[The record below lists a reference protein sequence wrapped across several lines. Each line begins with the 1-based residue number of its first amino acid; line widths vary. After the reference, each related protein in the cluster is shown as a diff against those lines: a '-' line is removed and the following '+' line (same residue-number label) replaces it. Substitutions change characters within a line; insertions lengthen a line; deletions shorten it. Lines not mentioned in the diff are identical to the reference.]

1 MSQMQIWESYR
12 SLTRDPSVKKRG
24 IRQNTYRR
32 VLNYAKPFKFDIFS
46 LIFIVVIDAFLV
58 VAQPLL
64 FKRIID
70 DGISAGNK
78 GVVINTALIVG
89 LLAVISG
96 VLSVIERI
104 YSSRI
109 GEGLILTLR
118 SEVFNHVQS
127 QPIGF
132 FTRTQT
138 GSLISRVN
146 GDVIGAQQAFTS
158 TLSGIISNGISLIV
172 VLATMIFLSWQI
184 TLTSLILLPLF
195 LIPAKYMGKKVQALS
210 REQMSLNAEM
220 SQTMTER
227 FNVSGALLVKL
238 FGNPQIEGDNFF
250 KKASRVKDIGVRIAM
265 TNRVFFVALTT
276 VATIATAI
284 VYGFGGVLVVTGA
297 LTLGTLLAL
306 TALLARLYGPL
317 TALSNVRVDVMTAFV
332 SFERVFEVLDLEPL
346 VKDPTLAKTLK
357 TGPLDIDF
365 KSVSFAYPSR
375 AQVGLESLEI
385 AADAKVEEKINEL
398 ALEDINFNV
407 PAGSMLALVGPSGSG
422 KTTISQLISRLY
434 DPTKGQVLIG
444 GTDMKD
450 LDRTQIREAIGVV
463 TQDSHLFH
471 DSIKNNLLYSK
482 KDATENQIWDALKSA
497 QILDFVKSLPD
508 ELDTVVG
515 DRGYRLS
522 GGEKQRIAIARV
534 FLKHPRIII
543 LDEATAH
550 LDNENEAAVQV
561 ALATV
566 LKGRTSVVIA
576 HRLSTIINADQIA
589 VIKDGKLLAIDTH
602 KKLLVSNNVYNDL
615 YNQQFK
621 TEV

>member
-1 MSQMQIWESYR
+1 MQIWETYR
-12 SLTRDPSVKKRG
+12 SLTRDSSVKKRG
-24 IRQNTYRR
+24 IRNGTVNR
-32 VLNYAKPFKFDIFS
+32 VLEYAAPLKKDILL
-46 LIFIVVIDAFLV
+46 LIVIVVIDAFLV

-70 DGISAGNK
+70 DGITAGNK
-78 GVVINTALIVG
+78 NIVITTAIYV
-89 LLAVISG
+89 G
-96 VLSVIERI
+96 VLAILSAGLSIIGRL

-118 SEVFNHVQS
+118 TQVFNHVQA
-127 QPIGF
+127 QPIAF

-158 TLSGIISNGISLIV
+158 TLSGIISNGISLII
-172 VLATMIFLSWQI
+172 VLSTMIILSWQI
-184 TLTSLILLPLF
+184 TLTSLILLPVF
-195 LIPAKYMGKKVQALS
+195 LIPAKWMGKRVQSLS
-210 REQMSLNAEM
+210 REQMTLNAEM

-238 FGNPQIEGDNFF
+238 FGDPIVEGSSFF

-265 TNRVFFVALTT
+265 TNMVFFVALTT

-284 VYGFGGVLVVTGA
+284 VYGFGGSLVISGV

-317 TALSNVRVDVMTAFV
+317 TSLSNVRVDIMTALV
-332 SFERVFEVLDLEPL
+332 SFERVFEVLDLQPL
-346 VKDPTLAKTLK
+346 VKDSLTPQKFVE
-357 TGPLDIDF
+357 GPLDIEF
-365 KSVSFAYPSR
+365 KNVSFHYPSR
-375 AQVGLESLEI
+375 ADVGLESLELASDGKLENDTKNTVLKNI
-385 AADAKVEEKINEL
+385 SFKVTS
-398 ALEDINFNV
+398 
-407 PAGSMLALVGPSGSG
+407 GTMLALVGPSGSG
-422 KTTISQLISRLY
+422 KTTISQLIARLY
-434 DPTKGQVLIG
+434 DPIEGQVTVGNSDIKNVLRI
-444 GTDMKD
+444 DIKKD
-450 LDRTQIREAIGVV
+450 IGVV

-471 DSIKNNLLYSK
+471 DTIKNNLLYAK
-482 KDATENQIWDALKSA
+482 KDASEEDIWSALTSA
-497 QILDFVKSLPD
+497 QIADFVKSLPD
-508 ELDTVVG
+508 KLDTVVG

-534 FLKHPRIII
+534 FLKQPRVVI

-566 LKGRTSVVIA
+566 LQGRTSVVIA
-576 HRLSTIINADQIA
+576 HRLSTIINAEQIA
-589 VIKDGKLLAIDTH
+589 VIKEGKLIAIGNH
-602 KKLLVSNNVYNDL
+602 NELLKTNEVYSDL
-615 YNQQFK
+615 YNQQFA
-621 TEV
+621 V

>member
-1 MSQMQIWESYR
+1 MSQMQIWETYR
-12 SLTRDPSVKKRG
+12 SLTRDSSVKKRG
-24 IRQNTYRR
+24 IRNGTVNR
-32 VLNYAKPFKFDIFS
+32 VLEYATPLKKDILL
-46 LIFIVVIDAFLV
+46 LIVIVVIDAFLV

-70 DGISAGNK
+70 DGITAGNK
-78 GVVINTALIVG
+78 NIVITTAIYV
-89 LLAVISG
+89 G
-96 VLSVIERI
+96 VLAILSAGLSIIGRL

-118 SEVFNHVQS
+118 TQVFNHVQA
-127 QPIGF
+127 QPIAF

-158 TLSGIISNGISLIV
+158 TLSGIISNGISLII
-172 VLATMIFLSWQI
+172 VLSTMIILSWQI
-184 TLTSLILLPLF
+184 TLTSLILLPVF
-195 LIPAKYMGKKVQALS
+195 LIPAKWMGKKVQSLS
-210 REQMSLNAEM
+210 REQMTLNAEM

-238 FGNPQIEGDNFF
+238 FGDPIVEGSSFF

-265 TNRVFFVALTT
+265 TNMVFFVALTT

-284 VYGFGGVLVVTGA
+284 VYGFGGSLVISGV

-317 TALSNVRVDVMTAFV
+317 TSLSNVRVDIMTALV
-332 SFERVFEVLDLEPL
+332 SFERVFEVLDLQPL
-346 VKDPTLAKTLK
+346 VKDSSSPQKFVE
-357 TGPLDIDF
+357 GPLDIEF
-365 KSVSFAYPSR
+365 KNVSFYYPSR
-375 AQVGLESLEI
+375 ADVGLESLELASDGKLENDTKNTVLNNI
-385 AADAKVEEKINEL
+385 SFKVNS
-398 ALEDINFNV
+398 
-407 PAGSMLALVGPSGSG
+407 GTMLALVGPSGSG
-422 KTTISQLISRLY
+422 KTTISQLIARLY
-434 DPTKGQVLIG
+434 DPTEGQVLVGNSDIKNVLRI
-444 GTDMKD
+444 DIKKN
-450 LDRTQIREAIGVV
+450 IGVV

-471 DSIKNNLLYSK
+471 DTIKNNLLYAK
-482 KDATENQIWDALKSA
+482 KDASEEEIWSALTSA
-497 QILDFVKSLPD
+497 QIADFVKSLPD
-508 ELDTVVG
+508 KLDTIVG

-534 FLKHPRIII
+534 FLTQPRVVI

-566 LKGRTSVVIA
+566 LQGRTSVVIA
-576 HRLSTIINADQIA
+576 HRLSTIINAEQIA
-589 VIKDGKLLAIDTH
+589 VIKEGKLIAIGNH
-602 KKLLVSNNVYNDL
+602 NELLKTNEVYSDL
-615 YNQQFK
+615 YNQQFA
-621 TEV
+621 V

>member
-1 MSQMQIWESYR
+1 MSQMQIWETYR
-12 SLTRDPSVKKRG
+12 SLTRDSSVKKRG
-24 IRQNTYRR
+24 IRNGTVNR
-32 VLNYAKPFKFDIFS
+32 VLEYAKPLKKDILL
-46 LIFIVVIDAFLV
+46 LIVIVVIDAFLV

-70 DGISAGNK
+70 DGITAGNK
-78 GVVINTALIVG
+78 NIVITTAIYV
-89 LLAVISG
+89 G
-96 VLSVIERI
+96 VLAILSAGLSIIGRL

-118 SEVFNHVQS
+118 TQVFNHVQA
-127 QPIGF
+127 QPIAF

-158 TLSGIISNGISLIV
+158 TLSGIISNGISLII
-172 VLATMIFLSWQI
+172 VLSTMIILSWQI
-184 TLTSLILLPLF
+184 TLTSLILLPVF
-195 LIPAKYMGKKVQALS
+195 LIPAKWMGKRVQSLS
-210 REQMSLNAEM
+210 REQMTLNAEM

-238 FGNPQIEGDNFF
+238 FGDPIVEGSSFF

-265 TNRVFFVALTT
+265 TNMVFFVALTT

-284 VYGFGGVLVVTGA
+284 VYGFGGSLVISGD

-317 TALSNVRVDVMTAFV
+317 TSLSNVRVDIMTALV
-332 SFERVFEVLDLEPL
+332 SFERVFEVLDLQPL
-346 VKDPTLAKTLK
+346 VKDSSSPQKFVE
-357 TGPLDIDF
+357 GPLDIEF
-365 KSVSFAYPSR
+365 KNVSFYYPSR
-375 AQVGLESLEI
+375 ADVGLESLELASDGKLENDTKNI
-385 AADAKVEEKINEL
+385 VLNHISFKVSS
-398 ALEDINFNV
+398 
-407 PAGSMLALVGPSGSG
+407 GTMLALVGPSGSG
-422 KTTISQLISRLY
+422 KTTISQLIARLY
-434 DPTKGQVLIG
+434 DPTEGQVLVGNSDIKNVLR
-444 GTDMKD
+444 TDIKKN
-450 LDRTQIREAIGVV
+450 IGVV

-471 DSIKNNLLYSK
+471 DTIENNLLYAK
-482 KDATENQIWDALKSA
+482 KDASEEEIWSALSSA
-497 QILDFVKSLPD
+497 QIADFVKSLPD
-508 ELDTVVG
+508 KLDTIVG

-534 FLKHPRIII
+534 FLKQPRIVI

-566 LKGRTSVVIA
+566 LQGRTSVVIA
-576 HRLSTIINADQIA
+576 HRLSTIINAEQIA
-589 VIKDGKLLAIDTH
+589 VIKEGKLIAIGNH
-602 KKLLVSNNVYNDL
+602 NELLKTNEVYSDL
-615 YNQQFK
+615 YNQQF
-621 TEV
+621 VS

>member
-1 MSQMQIWESYR
+1 MSQMQIWETYR
-12 SLTRDPSVKKRG
+12 SLTRDSSVKKRG
-24 IRQNTYRR
+24 IRNGTVNR
-32 VLNYAKPFKFDIFS
+32 VLEYAKPLKKDILL
-46 LIFIVVIDAFLV
+46 LIAIVVIDAFLV

-70 DGISAGNK
+70 DGITAGNK
-78 GVVINTALIVG
+78 NIVITTAIYV
-89 LLAVISG
+89 G
-96 VLSVIERI
+96 VLAILSAGLSIIGRL

-118 SEVFNHVQS
+118 TQVFNHVQA
-127 QPIGF
+127 QPIAF

-158 TLSGIISNGISLIV
+158 TLSGIISNGISLII
-172 VLATMIFLSWQI
+172 VLGTMIILSWQI
-184 TLTSLILLPLF
+184 TLTSLILLPVF
-195 LIPAKYMGKKVQALS
+195 LIPAKWMGKRVQSLS
-210 REQMSLNAEM
+210 REQMTLNAEM

-238 FGNPQIEGDNFF
+238 FGDPIVEGSSFF

-265 TNRVFFVALTT
+265 TNMVFFVALTT

-284 VYGFGGVLVVTGA
+284 VYGFGGSLVISGV

-317 TALSNVRVDVMTAFV
+317 TSLSNVRVDIMTALV
-332 SFERVFEVLDLEPL
+332 SFERVFEVLDLQPL
-346 VKDPTLAKTLK
+346 VKDSSSPQKFVE
-357 TGPLDIDF
+357 GPLDIEF
-365 KSVSFAYPSR
+365 KNVSFYYPSR
-375 AQVGLESLEI
+375 ADVGLESLELASDGKLENDTKNTVLNHI
-385 AADAKVEEKINEL
+385 SFKVSS
-398 ALEDINFNV
+398 
-407 PAGSMLALVGPSGSG
+407 GTMLALVGPSGSG
-422 KTTISQLISRLY
+422 KTTISQLIARLY
-434 DPTKGQVLIG
+434 DPTEGQVLVGNSDIKNVLR
-444 GTDMKD
+444 TDIKKN
-450 LDRTQIREAIGVV
+450 IGVV

-471 DSIKNNLLYSK
+471 DTIKNNLLYAK
-482 KDATENQIWDALKSA
+482 KDASEEEIWSALSSA
-497 QILDFVKSLPD
+497 QIADFVKSLPD
-508 ELDTVVG
+508 KLDTIVG

-534 FLKHPRIII
+534 FLKQPRVVI

-566 LKGRTSVVIA
+566 LQGRTSVVIA
-576 HRLSTIINADQIA
+576 HRLSTIINAEQIA
-589 VIKDGKLLAIDTH
+589 VIKDGKLIAIGNH
-602 KKLLVSNNVYNDL
+602 NELLKTNEIYSDL
-615 YNQQFK
+615 YNQQF
-621 TEV
+621 VS

>member
-1 MSQMQIWESYR
+1 MSQMQIWETYR
-12 SLTRDPSVKKRG
+12 SLTRDGSVKKRG
-24 IRQNTYRR
+24 IKNGTINR
-32 VLNYAKPFKFDIFS
+32 VLGYATPLKVDITL
-46 LIFIVVIDAFLV
+46 LIVVVVIDAFLV

-70 DGISAGNK
+70 EGISAGNK
-78 GVVINTALIVG
+78 NVVITTSILV
-89 LLAVISG
+89 G
-96 VLSVIERI
+96 VLAIFSAGLTIISRL

-118 SEVFNHVQS
+118 TQVFNHVQA
-127 QPIGF
+127 QPIAF

-158 TLSGIISNGISLIV
+158 TLSGIISNGISLVIV
-172 VLATMIFLSWQI
+172 LSTMLILSWQI
-184 TLTSLILLPLF
+184 TLTSLILLPVF
-195 LIPAKYMGKKVQALS
+195 LIPAKFMGKRVQALS
-210 REQMSLNAEM
+210 REQMNLNSEM

-238 FGNPQIEGDNFF
+238 FGDPKNEGNSFF
-250 KKASRVKDIGVRIAM
+250 KKAARVKDIGVRIAM
-265 TNRVFFVALTT
+265 TNTVFFVALTT

-284 VYGFGGVLVVTGA
+284 VYGFGGSLVVSGV

-317 TALSNVRVDVMTAFV
+317 TALSNVRVDIMTALV

-346 VKDPTLAKTLK
+346 VKDPKNPQNLPQ
-357 TGPLDIDF
+357 GPLDIEF
-365 KSVSFAYPSR
+365 NNVSFSYPTR
-375 AQVGLESLEI
+375 ADVGLETL
-385 AADAKVEEKINEL
+385 EL
-398 ALEDINFNV
+398 ATDGKIENDTNNLVLNNV
-407 PAGSMLALVGPSGSG
+407 SFKVKPGTMLALVGPSGSG
-422 KTTISQLISRLY
+422 KTTISQLIARLY
-434 DPTKGQVLIG
+434 DPTNGKVTVGNVDIKEVSR
-444 GTDMKD
+444 DE
-450 LDRTQIREAIGVV
+450 IRKNVGVV

-471 DSIKNNLLYSK
+471 DSIKNNLIYAK
-482 KDATENQIWDALKSA
+482 EDASDSEMWSALESA
-497 QILDFVKSLPD
+497 QISDFVKSLPD
-508 ELDTVVG
+508 KLDTIVG

-534 FLKHPRIII
+534 FLKQPRIVI

-566 LKGRTSVVIA
+566 LENRTSVVIA
-576 HRLSTIINADQIA
+576 HRLSTIINAEQIA
-589 VIKDGKLLAIDTH
+589 VIKEGHLIAIGSHTDLLKD
-602 KKLLVSNNVYNDL
+602 NGVYADL
-615 YNQQFK
+615 YNQQFA
-621 TEV
+621 V

>member
-1 MSQMQIWESYR
+1 MWETYR
-12 SLTRDPSVKKRG
+12 SLTRDGSVKKRG
-24 IRQNTYRR
+24 IKNGTINR
-32 VLNYAKPFKFDIFS
+32 VLGYATPLKIDITL
-46 LIFIVVIDAFLV
+46 LIVVVVIDAFLV

-70 DGISAGNK
+70 QGISAGNK
-78 GVVINTALIVG
+78 NVVITTAVLV
-89 LLAVISG
+89 G
-96 VLSVIERI
+96 VLAIFSAGLSIIGRL

-118 SEVFNHVQS
+118 TQVFNHVQA
-127 QPIGF
+127 QPIAF

-158 TLSGIISNGISLIV
+158 TLSGIISNGISLII
-172 VLATMIFLSWQI
+172 VLSTMLILSWQI
-184 TLTSLILLPLF
+184 TLTSLILLPVF
-195 LIPAKYMGKKVQALS
+195 LIPAKSMGKRVQALS
-210 REQMSLNAEM
+210 REQMNLNAAM

-238 FGNPQIEGDNFF
+238 FGDPKNEGNSFY
-250 KKASRVKDIGVRIAM
+250 KKAARVKDIGVRIAM
-265 TNRVFFVALTT
+265 TNTIFFVALTT

-284 VYGFGGVLVVTGA
+284 VYGFGGSLVVSGV

-317 TALSNVRVDVMTAFV
+317 TALSNVRVDIMTALV

-346 VKDPTLAKTLK
+346 VKDSKNPLNLPQ
-357 TGPLDIDF
+357 GPLNIEF
-365 KSVSFAYPSR
+365 NNVSFSYPTR
-375 AQVGLESLEI
+375 ADVGLETL
-385 AADAKVEEKINEL
+385 EL
-398 ALEDINFNV
+398 ASDGKIENDTNNLVLNNV
-407 PAGSMLALVGPSGSG
+407 SFKIKPGTMLALVGPSGSG
-422 KTTISQLISRLY
+422 KTTISQLIARLY
-434 DPTKGQVLIG
+434 DPTSGVVTVGEVDIKEVAR
-444 GTDMKD
+444 DE
-450 LDRTQIREAIGVV
+450 IRKTIGVV

-471 DSIKNNLLYSK
+471 DSIKNNLLYAK
-482 KDATENQIWDALKSA
+482 EDATETEIWSALESA
-497 QILDFVKSLPD
+497 QISDFVNSLPD
-508 ELDTVVG
+508 KLDTIVG

-534 FLKHPRIII
+534 FLKQPRIVI

-566 LKGRTSVVIA
+566 LENRTSVVIA
-576 HRLSTIINADQIA
+576 HRLSTIINAEQIA
-589 VIKDGKLLAIDTH
+589 VIKDGNLIAIGSHANLLKD
-602 KKLLVSNNVYNDL
+602 NGVYSDL
-615 YNQQFK
+615 YNQQFA
-621 TEV
+621 V

>member
-1 MSQMQIWESYR
+1 MSQMQIWETYR
-12 SLTRDPSVKKRG
+12 SLTRDGSVKKRG
-24 IRQNTYRR
+24 IKNGTINR
-32 VLNYAKPFKFDIFS
+32 VLGYATPLKIDITL
-46 LIFIVVIDAFLV
+46 LIVVVVIDAFLV

-70 DGISAGNK
+70 QGISAGNK
-78 GVVINTALIVG
+78 NVVITTAVLV
-89 LLAVISG
+89 G
-96 VLSVIERI
+96 VLAIFSAGLSIIGRL

-118 SEVFNHVQS
+118 TQVFNHVQA
-127 QPIGF
+127 QPIAF

-158 TLSGIISNGISLIV
+158 TLSGIISNGISLII
-172 VLATMIFLSWQI
+172 VLSTMLILSWQI
-184 TLTSLILLPLF
+184 TLTSLILLPVF
-195 LIPAKYMGKKVQALS
+195 LIPAKSMGKRVQALS
-210 REQMSLNAEM
+210 REQMNLNAAM

-238 FGNPQIEGDNFF
+238 FGDPENEGNSFY
-250 KKASRVKDIGVRIAM
+250 KKAARVKDIGVRIAM
-265 TNRVFFVALTT
+265 TNTIFFVALTT

-284 VYGFGGVLVVTGA
+284 VYGFGGSLVVSGV

-317 TALSNVRVDVMTAFV
+317 TALSNVRVDIMTALV

-346 VKDPTLAKTLK
+346 VKDSKNPLNLPQ
-357 TGPLDIDF
+357 GPLNIEF
-365 KSVSFAYPSR
+365 NNVSFSYPTR
-375 AQVGLESLEI
+375 ADVGLETL
-385 AADAKVEEKINEL
+385 EL
-398 ALEDINFNV
+398 ASDGKIENDTNNLVLNNV
-407 PAGSMLALVGPSGSG
+407 SFKIKPGTMLALVGPSGSG
-422 KTTISQLISRLY
+422 KTTISQLIARLY
-434 DPTKGQVLIG
+434 DPTSGVVTVGEVDIKEVAR
-444 GTDMKD
+444 DE
-450 LDRTQIREAIGVV
+450 IRKTIGVV

-471 DSIKNNLLYSK
+471 DSIKNNLLYAK
-482 KDATENQIWDALKSA
+482 EDATETEIWSALESA
-497 QILDFVKSLPD
+497 QISDFVNSLPD
-508 ELDTVVG
+508 KLDTIVG

-534 FLKHPRIII
+534 FLKQPRIVI

-566 LKGRTSVVIA
+566 LENRTSVVIA
-576 HRLSTIINADQIA
+576 HRLSTIINAEQIA
-589 VIKDGKLLAIDTH
+589 VIKDGKLIAIGSH
-602 KKLLVSNNVYNDL
+602 ANLLKDNGVYSDL
-615 YNQQFK
+615 YNQQFA
-621 TEV
+621 V

>member
-1 MSQMQIWESYR
+1 MSQMQIWETYR
-12 SLTRDPSVKKRG
+12 SLTRDGSVKKRG
-24 IRQNTYRR
+24 IKNGTINR
-32 VLNYAKPFKFDIFS
+32 VLGYAAPLKLDITF
-46 LIFIVVIDAFLV
+46 LIFVVVIDAFLV

-70 DGISAGNK
+70 DGISAGNRN
-78 GVVINTALIVG
+78 VVITTAILVG
-89 LLAVISG
+89 ILAIFSAG
-96 VLSVIERI
+96 LTIIGRL

-118 SEVFNHVQS
+118 TQVFNHVQA
-127 QPIGF
+127 QPIAF

-158 TLSGIISNGISLIV
+158 TLSGIISNGISLVIV
-172 VLATMIFLSWQI
+172 LTTMLILSWQI
-184 TLTSLILLPLF
+184 TLTSLILLPVF
-195 LIPAKYMGKKVQALS
+195 LIPAKFMGKRVQALS
-210 REQMSLNAEM
+210 REQMNLNAAM

-238 FGNPQIEGDNFF
+238 FGDPKNEGNSFF
-250 KKASRVKDIGVRIAM
+250 KKAARVKDIGVRIAM
-265 TNRVFFVALTT
+265 TNTIFFVALTT

-284 VYGFGGVLVVTGA
+284 VYGFGGSLVISGV

-317 TALSNVRVDVMTAFV
+317 TALSNVRVDIMTALV

-346 VKDPTLAKTLK
+346 VKDSISPRNLPQ
-357 TGPLDIDF
+357 GPLDIEFDN
-365 KSVSFAYPSR
+365 VSFSYPTR
-375 AQVGLESLEI
+375 ADVGLETL
-385 AADAKVEEKINEL
+385 EL
-398 ALEDINFNV
+398 ATDGKIENDTNNLVLSDVSFKIK
-407 PAGSMLALVGPSGSG
+407 PGTMLALVGPSGSG
-422 KTTISQLISRLY
+422 KTTISQLIARLY
-434 DPTKGQVLIG
+434 DPTSGKVTVGNVNINEVSR
-444 GTDMKD
+444 DE
-450 LDRTQIREAIGVV
+450 IRRNIGVV

-471 DSIKNNLLYSK
+471 DSIKNNLIYAK
-482 KDATENQIWDALKSA
+482 EDATDSEIWSALESA
-497 QILDFVKSLPD
+497 QISDFVNSLP
-508 ELDTVVG
+508 EKLDTIVG

-534 FLKHPRIII
+534 FLKQPRIVI

-566 LKGRTSVVIA
+566 LENRTSVVIA
-576 HRLSTIINADQIA
+576 HRLSTIINAEQIA
-589 VIKDGKLLAIDTH
+589 VIKDGKLIAIGSHTD
-602 KKLLVSNNVYNDL
+602 LLKDNGVYADL
-615 YNQQFK
+615 YNQQFA
-621 TEV
+621 V

>member
-1 MSQMQIWESYR
+1 MQIWETYR
-12 SLTRDPSVKKRG
+12 SLTRDGSVKKRG
-24 IRQNTYRR
+24 IKNGTINR
-32 VLNYAKPFKFDIFS
+32 VLGYATPLKVDINL
-46 LIFIVVIDAFLV
+46 LIVVVVIDAFLV

-70 DGISAGNK
+70 EGISAGNRN
-78 GVVINTALIVG
+78 VVITTSILV
-89 LLAVISG
+89 G
-96 VLSVIERI
+96 VLAIFSAGLTIIGRL

-118 SEVFNHVQS
+118 TQVFNHVQS
-127 QPIGF
+127 QPIAF

-158 TLSGIISNGISLIV
+158 TLSGIISNGISLVIV
-172 VLATMIFLSWQI
+172 LSTMLILSWQI
-184 TLTSLILLPLF
+184 TLTSLILLPVF
-195 LIPAKYMGKKVQALS
+195 LIPAKSMGKRVQALS
-210 REQMSLNAEM
+210 REQMNLNAEM

-238 FGNPQIEGDNFF
+238 FGDPKNEGNSFF
-250 KKASRVKDIGVRIAM
+250 KKAARVKDIGVRIAM
-265 TNRVFFVALTT
+265 TNTVFFVALTT

-284 VYGFGGVLVVTGA
+284 VYGFGGSLVVSGV

-317 TALSNVRVDVMTAFV
+317 TALSNVRVDIMTALV

-346 VKDPTLAKTLK
+346 VKDSKYPQNLPQ
-357 TGPLDIDF
+357 GPLDIEF
-365 KSVSFAYPSR
+365 NNISFSYPTR
-375 AQVGLESLEI
+375 ADVGLETL
-385 AADAKVEEKINEL
+385 EL
-398 ALEDINFNV
+398 ATDGKIENDTNNLVLNNV
-407 PAGSMLALVGPSGSG
+407 SFKVKPGTMLALVGPSGSG
-422 KTTISQLISRLY
+422 KTTISQLIARLY
-434 DPTKGQVLIG
+434 DPTSGKVTVGNVDIKEVSR
-444 GTDMKD
+444 DE
-450 LDRTQIREAIGVV
+450 IRKNVGVV

-471 DSIKNNLLYSK
+471 DSIKNNLIYAK
-482 KDATENQIWDALKSA
+482 EDASESEIWSALESA
-497 QILDFVKSLPD
+497 QISDFVKSLPD
-508 ELDTVVG
+508 KLDTIVG

-534 FLKHPRIII
+534 FLKQPRIVI

-566 LKGRTSVVIA
+566 LENRTSVVIA
-576 HRLSTIINADQIA
+576 HRLSTIINAEQIA
-589 VIKDGKLLAIDTH
+589 VIKEGHLIAIGSHSDLLKD
-602 KKLLVSNNVYNDL
+602 NGVYSDL
-615 YNQQFK
+615 YNQQFA
-621 TEV
+621 V

>member
-1 MSQMQIWESYR
+1 MSQMQIWETYR
-12 SLTRDPSVKKRG
+12 SLTRDSSVKKRG
-24 IRQNTYRR
+24 IRNGTVNR
-32 VLNYAKPFKFDIFS
+32 VLEYAAPLKKDILL
-46 LIFIVVIDAFLV
+46 LIVIVVIDAFLV

-70 DGISAGNK
+70 DGITAGNK
-78 GVVINTALIVG
+78 NIVITTAIYVG
-89 LLAVISG
+89 ILAI
-96 VLSVIERI
+96 LSAGLSIIGRL

-118 SEVFNHVQS
+118 TQVFNHVQA
-127 QPIGF
+127 QPIAF

-158 TLSGIISNGISLIV
+158 TLSGIISNGISLII
-172 VLATMIFLSWQI
+172 VLSTMIILSWQI
-184 TLTSLILLPLF
+184 TLTSLILLPVF
-195 LIPAKYMGKKVQALS
+195 LIPAKWMGKRVQSLS
-210 REQMSLNAEM
+210 REQMTLNAEM

-238 FGNPQIEGDNFF
+238 FGDPIVEGSSFF

-265 TNRVFFVALTT
+265 TNMVFFVALTT

-284 VYGFGGVLVVTGA
+284 VYGFGGSLVISGV

-317 TALSNVRVDVMTAFV
+317 TSLSNVRVDIMTALV
-332 SFERVFEVLDLEPL
+332 SFERVFEVLDLQPL
-346 VKDPTLAKTLK
+346 VKDSLTPQKFVE
-357 TGPLDIDF
+357 GPLDIEF
-365 KSVSFAYPSR
+365 KNVSFHYPSR
-375 AQVGLESLEI
+375 ADVGLESLELASDGKLENDTKNTVLKNI
-385 AADAKVEEKINEL
+385 SFKVTS
-398 ALEDINFNV
+398 
-407 PAGSMLALVGPSGSG
+407 GTMLALVGPSGSG
-422 KTTISQLISRLY
+422 KTTISQLIARLY
-434 DPTKGQVLIG
+434 DPIEGQVMVGNSDIKNVLRI
-444 GTDMKD
+444 DIKKD
-450 LDRTQIREAIGVV
+450 IGVV

-471 DSIKNNLLYSK
+471 DTIKNNLLYAK
-482 KDATENQIWDALKSA
+482 KDASEEDIWSALTSA
-497 QILDFVKSLPD
+497 QIADFVKSLPD
-508 ELDTVVG
+508 KLDTVVG

-534 FLKHPRIII
+534 FLKQPRVVI

-566 LKGRTSVVIA
+566 LQGRTSVVIA
-576 HRLSTIINADQIA
+576 HRLSTIINAEQIA
-589 VIKDGKLLAIDTH
+589 VIKEGKLIAIGNH
-602 KKLLVSNNVYNDL
+602 NELLKTNEVYSDL
-615 YNQQFK
+615 YNQQFA
-621 TEV
+621 V

>member
-1 MSQMQIWESYR
+1 MSQMQIWETYR
-12 SLTRDPSVKKRG
+12 SLTRDGSVKKRG
-24 IRQNTYRR
+24 IKNGTINR
-32 VLNYAKPFKFDIFS
+32 VLGYATPLKIDIT
-46 LIFIVVIDAFLV
+46 LLIVVVIIDAFLV

-70 DGISAGNK
+70 QGISAGNK
-78 GVVINTALIVG
+78 NVVITTAVLV
-89 LLAVISG
+89 G
-96 VLSVIERI
+96 VLAIFSAGLSIIGRL

-118 SEVFNHVQS
+118 TQVFNHVQA
-127 QPIGF
+127 QPIAF

-158 TLSGIISNGISLIV
+158 TLSGIISNGISLII
-172 VLATMIFLSWQI
+172 VLSTMLILSWQI
-184 TLTSLILLPLF
+184 TLTSLILLPVF
-195 LIPAKYMGKKVQALS
+195 LIPAKSMGKRVQALS
-210 REQMSLNAEM
+210 REQMNLNAAM

-238 FGNPQIEGDNFF
+238 FGDPKNEGNSFY
-250 KKASRVKDIGVRIAM
+250 KKAARVKDIGVRIAM
-265 TNRVFFVALTT
+265 TNTIFFVALTT

-284 VYGFGGVLVVTGA
+284 VYGFGGSLVVSGV

-317 TALSNVRVDVMTAFV
+317 TALSNVRVDIMTALV

-346 VKDPTLAKTLK
+346 VKDSKNPLNLPQ
-357 TGPLDIDF
+357 GPLNIEF
-365 KSVSFAYPSR
+365 NNVSFSYPTR
-375 AQVGLESLEI
+375 ADVGLETL
-385 AADAKVEEKINEL
+385 EL
-398 ALEDINFNV
+398 ASDGKIENDTNNLVLNNV
-407 PAGSMLALVGPSGSG
+407 SFKIKPGTMLALVGPSGSG
-422 KTTISQLISRLY
+422 KTTISQLIARLY
-434 DPTKGQVLIG
+434 DPTSGVVTVGEVDIKEVAR
-444 GTDMKD
+444 DE
-450 LDRTQIREAIGVV
+450 IRKTIGVV

-471 DSIKNNLLYSK
+471 DSIKNNLLYAK
-482 KDATENQIWDALKSA
+482 EDATETEIWSALESA
-497 QILDFVKSLPD
+497 QISDFVNSLPD
-508 ELDTVVG
+508 KLDTIVG

-534 FLKHPRIII
+534 FLKQPRIVI

-566 LKGRTSVVIA
+566 LENRTSVVIA
-576 HRLSTIINADQIA
+576 HRLSTIINAEQIA
-589 VIKDGKLLAIDTH
+589 VIKDGKLIAIGSH
-602 KKLLVSNNVYNDL
+602 ANLLKDNGVYSDL
-615 YNQQFK
+615 YNQQFA
-621 TEV
+621 V

>member
-1 MSQMQIWESYR
+1 MSQMQIWETYR
-12 SLTRDPSVKKRG
+12 SLTRDSSVKKRG
-24 IRQNTYRR
+24 IRNGTVNR
-32 VLNYAKPFKFDIFS
+32 VLEYATPLKKDILL
-46 LIFIVVIDAFLV
+46 LILIVVIDAFLV

-70 DGISAGNK
+70 DGITAGNK
-78 GVVINTALIVG
+78 NIVITTAIYV
-89 LLAVISG
+89 G
-96 VLSVIERI
+96 VLAILSAGLSIIGRL

-118 SEVFNHVQS
+118 TQVFNHVQA
-127 QPIGF
+127 QPIAF

-158 TLSGIISNGISLIV
+158 TLSGIISNGISLII
-172 VLATMIFLSWQI
+172 VLSTMIILSWQI
-184 TLTSLILLPLF
+184 TLTSLILLPVF
-195 LIPAKYMGKKVQALS
+195 LIPAKWMGKKVQSLS
-210 REQMSLNAEM
+210 REQMTLNAEM

-238 FGNPQIEGDNFF
+238 FGDPIVEGSSFF

-265 TNRVFFVALTT
+265 TNMVFFVALTT

-284 VYGFGGVLVVTGA
+284 VYGFGGSLVISGV

-317 TALSNVRVDVMTAFV
+317 TSLSNVRVDIMTALV
-332 SFERVFEVLDLEPL
+332 SFERVFEVLDLQPL
-346 VKDPTLAKTLK
+346 VKDSSSPQKFVE
-357 TGPLDIDF
+357 GPLDIEF
-365 KSVSFAYPSR
+365 KNVSFHYPSR
-375 AQVGLESLEI
+375 ADVGLESLELASDGKLENDTKNTVLNQI
-385 AADAKVEEKINEL
+385 SFKVNS
-398 ALEDINFNV
+398 
-407 PAGSMLALVGPSGSG
+407 GTMLALVGPSGSG
-422 KTTISQLISRLY
+422 KTTISQLIARLY
-434 DPTKGQVLIG
+434 DPTEGQVLVGNSDIKNVLRI
-444 GTDMKD
+444 DIKKN
-450 LDRTQIREAIGVV
+450 IGVV

-471 DSIKNNLLYSK
+471 DTIKNNLLYAK
-482 KDATENQIWDALKSA
+482 KDASEEEIWSALSSA
-497 QILDFVKSLPD
+497 QIADFVKSLPD
-508 ELDTVVG
+508 KLDTIVG

-534 FLKHPRIII
+534 FLKQPRVVI

-566 LKGRTSVVIA
+566 LQGRTSVVIA
-576 HRLSTIINADQIA
+576 HRLSTIINAEQIA
-589 VIKDGKLLAIDTH
+589 VIKEGKVIAIGNHNELLET
-602 KKLLVSNNVYNDL
+602 NEVYSDL
-615 YNQQFK
+615 YNQQFA
-621 TEV
+621 V

>member
-1 MSQMQIWESYR
+1 MSQMQIWETYR
-12 SLTRDPSVKKRG
+12 SLTRDGSVKKRG
-24 IRQNTYRR
+24 IKNGTINR
-32 VLNYAKPFKFDIFS
+32 VLGYATPLKMDITL
-46 LIFIVVIDAFLV
+46 LIVVVVIDAFLV

-70 DGISAGNK
+70 QGISAGNK
-78 GVVINTALIVG
+78 NVVITTAVLV
-89 LLAVISG
+89 G
-96 VLSVIERI
+96 VLAIFSAGLSIIGRL

-118 SEVFNHVQS
+118 TQVFNHVQA
-127 QPIGF
+127 QPIAF

-158 TLSGIISNGISLIV
+158 TLSGIISNGISLII
-172 VLATMIFLSWQI
+172 VLSTMLILSWQI
-184 TLTSLILLPLF
+184 TLTSLILLPVF
-195 LIPAKYMGKKVQALS
+195 LIPAKSMGKRVQALS
-210 REQMSLNAEM
+210 REQMNLNAAM

-238 FGNPQIEGDNFF
+238 FGDPKNEGNSFY
-250 KKASRVKDIGVRIAM
+250 KKAARVKDIGVRIAM
-265 TNRVFFVALTT
+265 TNTIFFVALTT

-284 VYGFGGVLVVTGA
+284 VYGFGGSLVVSGV

-317 TALSNVRVDVMTAFV
+317 TALSNVREHIMTALV

-346 VKDPTLAKTLK
+346 VKDSKNPLNLPQ
-357 TGPLDIDF
+357 GPLNIEF
-365 KSVSFAYPSR
+365 NNVSFSYPTR
-375 AQVGLESLEI
+375 ADVGLETL
-385 AADAKVEEKINEL
+385 EL
-398 ALEDINFNV
+398 ASDGKIENDTNNLVLNNV
-407 PAGSMLALVGPSGSG
+407 SFKIKPGTMLALVGPSGSG
-422 KTTISQLISRLY
+422 KTTISQLIARLY
-434 DPTKGQVLIG
+434 DPTSGVVTVGEVDIKEVAR
-444 GTDMKD
+444 DE
-450 LDRTQIREAIGVV
+450 IRKTIGVV

-471 DSIKNNLLYSK
+471 DSIKNNLLYAK
-482 KDATENQIWDALKSA
+482 EDATETEIWSALESA
-497 QILDFVKSLPD
+497 QISDFVNSLPD
-508 ELDTVVG
+508 KLDTIVG

-534 FLKHPRIII
+534 FLKQPRIVI

-566 LKGRTSVVIA
+566 LENRTSVVIA
-576 HRLSTIINADQIA
+576 HRLSTIINAEQIA
-589 VIKDGKLLAIDTH
+589 VIKDGKLIAIGSH
-602 KKLLVSNNVYNDL
+602 ANLLKDNGVYSDL
-615 YNQQFK
+615 YNQQFA
-621 TEV
+621 V

>member
-1 MSQMQIWESYR
+1 MSQMQIWETYR
-12 SLTRDPSVKKRG
+12 SLTRDGSVKKRG
-24 IRQNTYRR
+24 IKNGTINR
-32 VLNYAKPFKFDIFS
+32 VLGYATPLKVDINL
-46 LIFIVVIDAFLV
+46 LIVVVVIDAFLV

-70 DGISAGNK
+70 EGISAGNRN
-78 GVVINTALIVG
+78 VVITTSILV
-89 LLAVISG
+89 G
-96 VLSVIERI
+96 VLAIFSAGLTIIGRL

-118 SEVFNHVQS
+118 TQVFNHVQS
-127 QPIGF
+127 QPIAF

-158 TLSGIISNGISLIV
+158 TLSGIISNGISLVIV
-172 VLATMIFLSWQI
+172 LSTMLILSWQI
-184 TLTSLILLPLF
+184 TLTSLILLPVF
-195 LIPAKYMGKKVQALS
+195 LIPAKSMGKRVQALS
-210 REQMSLNAEM
+210 REQMNLNAEM

-238 FGNPQIEGDNFF
+238 FGDPKNEGNSFF
-250 KKASRVKDIGVRIAM
+250 KKAARVKDIGVRIAM
-265 TNRVFFVALTT
+265 TNTVFFVALTT

-284 VYGFGGVLVVTGA
+284 VYGFGGSLVVSGV

-317 TALSNVRVDVMTAFV
+317 TALSNVRVDIMTALV

-346 VKDPTLAKTLK
+346 VKDSKYPQNLPQ
-357 TGPLDIDF
+357 GPLDIEF
-365 KSVSFAYPSR
+365 NNISFSYPTR
-375 AQVGLESLEI
+375 ADVGLETL
-385 AADAKVEEKINEL
+385 EL
-398 ALEDINFNV
+398 ATDGKIENDTNNLVLNNV
-407 PAGSMLALVGPSGSG
+407 SFKVKPGTMLALVGPSGSG
-422 KTTISQLISRLY
+422 KTTISQLIARLY
-434 DPTKGQVLIG
+434 DPTSGKVTVGNVDIKEVSR
-444 GTDMKD
+444 DE
-450 LDRTQIREAIGVV
+450 IRKNVGVV

-471 DSIKNNLLYSK
+471 DSIKNNLIYAK
-482 KDATENQIWDALKSA
+482 EDASESEIWSALESA
-497 QILDFVKSLPD
+497 QISDFVKSLPD
-508 ELDTVVG
+508 KLDTIVG

-534 FLKHPRIII
+534 FLKQPRIVI

-566 LKGRTSVVIA
+566 LENRTSVVIA
-576 HRLSTIINADQIA
+576 HRLSTIINAEQIA
-589 VIKDGKLLAIDTH
+589 VIKEGHLIAIGSHTDLLKD
-602 KKLLVSNNVYNDL
+602 NGVYSDL
-615 YNQQFK
+615 YNQQFA
-621 TEV
+621 V

>member
-12 SLTRDPSVKKRG
+12 SLTRDPNVKKRG
-24 IRQNTYRR
+24 IKSGTFQR
-32 VLNYAKPFKFDIFS
+32 VLSYARPLKSDIFA
-46 LIFIVVIDAFLV
+46 LVVIVVIDAFLV

-70 DGISAGNK
+70 SGISAGDK
-78 GVVINTALIVG
+78 SIVFTTAILV
-89 LLAVISG
+89 G
-96 VLSVIERI
+96 VLAILSGGLSIIERLF
-104 YSSRI
+104 SSKI

-118 SEVFNHVQS
+118 SQVFNHVQS
-127 QPIGF
+127 QPIAF

-158 TLSGIISNGISLIV
+158 TLSGIISNGISLVIV
-172 VLATMIFLSWQI
+172 LGTMLVLSWQI
-184 TLTSLILLPLF
+184 TVTSLVLLPVF
-195 LIPAKYMGKKVQALS
+195 LLPAKYMGKKVQALS
-210 REQMSLNAEM
+210 REQMNLNSEM

-238 FGNPQIEGDNFF
+238 FGDPNQEGKTFF
-250 KKASRVKDIGVRIAM
+250 GKATRVKDIGIKIAI

-284 VYGFGGVLVVTGA
+284 VYGYGGQLVIDQV

-317 TALSNVRVDVMTAFV
+317 TSLSNVRVDVMTALV

-346 VKDPTLAKTLK
+346 VKDPINPKNLEPGALSITF
-357 TGPLDIDF
+357 DE
-365 KSVSFAYPSR
+365 VSFAYPTR
-375 AQVGLESLEI
+375 KEVGLESLELASDGKI
-385 AADAKVEEKINEL
+385 DTEGKVLVLDKIS
-398 ALEDINFNV
+398 FNV
-407 PAGSMLALVGPSGSG
+407 APGTMTALVGPSGGG

-434 DPTKGQVLIG
+434 DASEGNIKLGNVNVKEVLRSELR
-444 GTDMKD
+444 DN
-450 LDRTQIREAIGVV
+450 IGVV
-463 TQDSHLFH
+463 TQDSHMFH
-471 DSIKNNLLYSK
+471 ESIKNNLLYAK
-482 KDATENQIWDALKSA
+482 KDATEIQMWEALESA
-497 QILDFVKSLPD
+497 QISDFVKSLPD
-508 ELDTVVG
+508 KLETIVG

-534 FLKHPRIII
+534 FLKQPRIVI

-566 LKGRTSVVIA
+566 LKNRTSVVIA
-576 HRLSTIINADQIA
+576 HRLSTIINAHQIA
-589 VIKDGKLLAIDTH
+589 VIKDGKLIGLDSH
-602 KKLLVSNNVYNDL
+602 NSLLTNNNVYADL
-615 YNQQFK
+615 YNQQFAK
-621 TEV
+621 N

>member
-1 MSQMQIWESYR
+1 MSQMQIWETYR
-12 SLTRDPSVKKRG
+12 SLTRDGSVKKRG
-24 IRQNTYRR
+24 IKNGTINR
-32 VLNYAKPFKFDIFS
+32 VLGYATPLKMEITL
-46 LIFIVVIDAFLV
+46 LIVVVVIDAFLV

-70 DGISAGNK
+70 QGISAGNK
-78 GVVINTALIVG
+78 NVVITTAVLV
-89 LLAVISG
+89 G
-96 VLSVIERI
+96 VLAIFSAGLSIIGRL

-118 SEVFNHVQS
+118 TQVFNHVQA
-127 QPIGF
+127 QPIAF

-158 TLSGIISNGISLIV
+158 TLSGIISNGISLII
-172 VLATMIFLSWQI
+172 VLSTMLILSWQI
-184 TLTSLILLPLF
+184 TLTSLILLPVF
-195 LIPAKYMGKKVQALS
+195 LIPAKSMGKRVQALS
-210 REQMSLNAEM
+210 REQMNLNAAM

-238 FGNPQIEGDNFF
+238 FGDPKNEGNSFY
-250 KKASRVKDIGVRIAM
+250 KKAARVKDIGVRIAM
-265 TNRVFFVALTT
+265 TNTIFFVALTT

-284 VYGFGGVLVVTGA
+284 VYGFGGSLVVSGV

-317 TALSNVRVDVMTAFV
+317 TALSNVRVDIMTALV

-346 VKDPTLAKTLK
+346 VKDSKNPLNLPQ
-357 TGPLDIDF
+357 GPLNIEF
-365 KSVSFAYPSR
+365 NNVSFSYPTR
-375 AQVGLESLEI
+375 ADVGLETL
-385 AADAKVEEKINEL
+385 EL
-398 ALEDINFNV
+398 ASDGKIENDTNNLVLNNV
-407 PAGSMLALVGPSGSG
+407 SFKIKPGTMLALVGPSGSG
-422 KTTISQLISRLY
+422 KTTISQLIARLY
-434 DPTKGQVLIG
+434 DPTSGVVTVGEVDIKEVAR
-444 GTDMKD
+444 DE
-450 LDRTQIREAIGVV
+450 IRKTIGVV

-471 DSIKNNLLYSK
+471 DSIKNNLLYAK
-482 KDATENQIWDALKSA
+482 EDATETEIWSALESA
-497 QILDFVKSLPD
+497 QISDFVNALPD
-508 ELDTVVG
+508 KLDTIVG

-534 FLKHPRIII
+534 FLKQPRIVI

-566 LKGRTSVVIA
+566 LENRTSVVIA
-576 HRLSTIINADQIA
+576 HRLSTIINAEQIA
-589 VIKDGKLLAIDTH
+589 VIKDGKLIAIGSH
-602 KKLLVSNNVYNDL
+602 ANLLKDNGVYSDL
-615 YNQQFK
+615 YNQQFA
-621 TEV
+621 V

>member
-1 MSQMQIWESYR
+1 MSQMQIWETYR
-12 SLTRDPSVKKRG
+12 SLTRDGSVKKRG
-24 IRQNTYRR
+24 IKNGTINR
-32 VLNYAKPFKFDIFS
+32 VLGYATPLKIDITL
-46 LIFIVVIDAFLV
+46 LIVVVVIDAFLV

-70 DGISAGNK
+70 QGISAGNK
-78 GVVINTALIVG
+78 NVVITTAVLVG
-89 LLAVISG
+89 ILAIFSAG
-96 VLSVIERI
+96 LSIIGRL

-118 SEVFNHVQS
+118 TQVFNHVQA
-127 QPIGF
+127 QPIAF

-158 TLSGIISNGISLIV
+158 TLSGIISNGISLII
-172 VLATMIFLSWQI
+172 VLSTMLILSWQI
-184 TLTSLILLPLF
+184 TLTSLILLPVF
-195 LIPAKYMGKKVQALS
+195 LIPAKSMGKRVQALS
-210 REQMSLNAEM
+210 REQMNLNAAM

-238 FGNPQIEGDNFF
+238 FGDPKNEGNSFY
-250 KKASRVKDIGVRIAM
+250 KKAARVKDIGVRIAM
-265 TNRVFFVALTT
+265 TNTIFFVALTT

-284 VYGFGGVLVVTGA
+284 VYGFGGSLVVSGV

-317 TALSNVRVDVMTAFV
+317 TALSNVRVDIMTALV

-346 VKDPTLAKTLK
+346 VMDSKNPLNLPQ
-357 TGPLDIDF
+357 GPLNIEF
-365 KSVSFAYPSR
+365 NNVSFSYPTR
-375 AQVGLESLEI
+375 ADVGLETL
-385 AADAKVEEKINEL
+385 EL
-398 ALEDINFNV
+398 ASDGKIKNDTNNLVLNNV
-407 PAGSMLALVGPSGSG
+407 SFKIKPGTMLALVGPSGSG
-422 KTTISQLISRLY
+422 KTTISQLIARLY
-434 DPTKGQVLIG
+434 DPTSGVVTVGEVDIKEVAR
-444 GTDMKD
+444 DE
-450 LDRTQIREAIGVV
+450 IRKTIGVV

-471 DSIKNNLLYSK
+471 DSIKNNLLYAK
-482 KDATENQIWDALKSA
+482 EDATETEIWSALESA
-497 QILDFVKSLPD
+497 QISDFVNSLPD
-508 ELDTVVG
+508 KLDTIVG

-534 FLKHPRIII
+534 FLKQPRIVI

-566 LKGRTSVVIA
+566 LENRTSVVIA
-576 HRLSTIINADQIA
+576 HRLSTIINAEQIA
-589 VIKDGKLLAIDTH
+589 VIKDGKLIAIGSH
-602 KKLLVSNNVYNDL
+602 ANLLKDNGVYSDL
-615 YNQQFK
+615 YNQQFA
-621 TEV
+621 V

>member
-1 MSQMQIWESYR
+1 MSQMQIWETYR
-12 SLTRDPSVKKRG
+12 SLTRDGSVKKRG
-24 IRQNTYRR
+24 IKNGTINR
-32 VLNYAKPFKFDIFS
+32 VLGYATPLKIDITL
-46 LIFIVVIDAFLV
+46 LIIVVVIDAFLV

-70 DGISAGNK
+70 QGISAGNK
-78 GVVINTALIVG
+78 NVVITTAVLV
-89 LLAVISG
+89 G
-96 VLSVIERI
+96 VLAIFSAGLSIIGRL

-118 SEVFNHVQS
+118 TQVFNHVQA
-127 QPIGF
+127 QPIAF

-158 TLSGIISNGISLIV
+158 TLSGIISNGISLII
-172 VLATMIFLSWQI
+172 VLSTMLILSWQI
-184 TLTSLILLPLF
+184 TLTSLILLPVF
-195 LIPAKYMGKKVQALS
+195 LIPAKSMGKRVQALS
-210 REQMSLNAEM
+210 REQMNLNAAM

-238 FGNPQIEGDNFF
+238 FGDPKNEGNSFY
-250 KKASRVKDIGVRIAM
+250 KKAARVKDIGVRIAM
-265 TNRVFFVALTT
+265 TNTIFFVALTT

-284 VYGFGGVLVVTGA
+284 VYGFGGSLVVSGV

-317 TALSNVRVDVMTAFV
+317 TALSNVRVDIMTALV

-346 VKDPTLAKTLK
+346 VKDSKNPLNLPQ
-357 TGPLDIDF
+357 GPLNIEF
-365 KSVSFAYPSR
+365 NNVSFSYPTR
-375 AQVGLESLEI
+375 ADVGLETL
-385 AADAKVEEKINEL
+385 EL
-398 ALEDINFNV
+398 ASDGKIENDTNNLVLNNV
-407 PAGSMLALVGPSGSG
+407 SFKIKPGTMLALVGPSGSG
-422 KTTISQLISRLY
+422 KTTISQLIARLY
-434 DPTKGQVLIG
+434 DPTSGVVTVGEVDIKEVAR
-444 GTDMKD
+444 DE
-450 LDRTQIREAIGVV
+450 IRKTIGVV

-471 DSIKNNLLYSK
+471 DSIKNNLLYAK
-482 KDATENQIWDALKSA
+482 EDATETEIWSALESA
-497 QILDFVKSLPD
+497 QISDFVNSLPD
-508 ELDTVVG
+508 KLDTIVG

-534 FLKHPRIII
+534 FLKQPRIVI

-566 LKGRTSVVIA
+566 LENRTSVVIA
-576 HRLSTIINADQIA
+576 HRLSTIINAEQIA
-589 VIKDGKLLAIDTH
+589 VIKDGKLIAIGSH
-602 KKLLVSNNVYNDL
+602 ANLLKDNGVYSDL
-615 YNQQFK
+615 YNQQFA
-621 TEV
+621 V